1 MHPDSEPVK
10 SQELEHQLPPTASHS
25 SQLIAP
31 PVWFLAI
38 SSAVAVIGLT
48 ILTPALPLV
57 KTELGVSSSA
67 VQQLLTVYMI
77 ALAVGQLIFG
87 SLSDRFGRR
96 PILLLGAVM
105 YTAGCIL
112 ATFSTDI
119 TLLIVLRALQGLGA
133 AACTSMSRAMVNDVY
148 ERSEAA
154 RQLSAIAIALAVAPA
169 LSLIFGGFIAETA
182 GWQGTMALLT
192 IAGILVTAMAY
203 AKGNETH
210 LQPETSIN
218 VGSIA
223 SAYKSVLRNREFLAW
238 TLSCGM
244 QVGIFFSFNGF
255 LAYQYQRHGYSLA
268 EFGIWFSLVPL
279 SYILGNSCNRKW
291 FVARGIE
298 RAAMVGCCLSLAATI
313 LLFSTQA
320 IGMTSALSLAL
331 PCALFGFGNGIVVA
345 NSMAGAIAASGQ
357 HAGTGSGVV
366 GAWQMAAGGIAGT
379 LIIAL
384 GGDEHFSIAAGIT
397 ILMAIVSVVSMAQ
410 VYRNRV
416 VD

>member
-1 MHPDSEPVK
+1 VK
-10 SQELEHQLPPTASHS
+10 SQETENEAQQTARDSAQLK
-25 SQLIAP
+25 AP

-38 SSAVAVIGLT
+38 SSAVAVVGLT

-77 ALAVGQLIFG
+77 ALAAGQLIFG

-105 YTAGCIL
+105 YSVGCIL
-112 ATFSTDI
+112 AMFSSDI
-119 TLLIVLRALQGLGA
+119 KLLILLRALQGLGA

-148 ERSEAA
+148 ERSDAA

-169 LSLIFGGFIAETA
+169 LSLIFGGFVAESA
-182 GWQGTMALLT
+182 GWQGTMALLS
-192 IAGILVTAMAY
+192 IAGILVTVLAF

-210 LQPETSIN
+210 LSRDSAINIRSIT
-218 VGSIA
+218 V
-223 SAYKSVLRNREFLAW
+223 AYKKVLSNQEFLAW

-255 LAYQYQRHGYSLA
+255 LAYQYQRHGYTLA
-268 EFGIWFSLVPL
+268 EFGIWFSLVPI
-279 SYILGNSCNRKW
+279 SYIIGNSCNRKW

-298 RAAMVGCCLSLAATI
+298 RAALVGCCISLFATL
-313 LLFSTQA
+313 LLFFTQA
-320 IGMTSALSLAL
+320 IGMSSALSLAL

-357 HAGTGSGVV
+357 HAGTGSGIV

-384 GGDEHFSIAAGIT
+384 GGAENFSVAAGVT
-397 ILMAIVSVVSMAQ
+397 ILMAIISVLSMVQ
-410 VYRNRV
+410 VYRKHLIE
-416 VD
+416 